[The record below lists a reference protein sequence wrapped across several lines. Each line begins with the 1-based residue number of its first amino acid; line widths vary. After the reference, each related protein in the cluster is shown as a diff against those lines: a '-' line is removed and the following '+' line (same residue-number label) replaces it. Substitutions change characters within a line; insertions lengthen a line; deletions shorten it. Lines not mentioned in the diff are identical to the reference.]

1 MNEWEFTGTVASW
14 INEIIAANREL
25 PFSRAAV
32 EQTSTDSHQRRDLT
46 LLDRAGKAVLTG
58 EVKLPYQKDGGTPYN
73 NAVVRDAWG
82 KARDAKAPLFFTW
95 NVNQCVLWSRERE
108 GPSREEYRSWKVT
121 QVHRA
126 GAMDH
131 PAVHRDIQQW
141 LVTFLQDVARV
152 LGGAAEI
159 GRRAPDERFIDRLEA
174 ALERPIALTLEELVA
189 RYVESRDRSV
199 LDRWMRDEQGWPIVT
214 DTEGVRELLERAA
227 KFACYALVNKLVFYE
242 ALMKRYANRMHALSV
257 PGHVDAGDA
266 LRLHLEGLFAEA
278 KEVTRDYE
286 SVFGEDHASVG
297 NRIPF
302 YSDAA
307 VAPWRELIGEI
318 HEFDFS
324 RLDYEV
330 IGPSSSA

>member
-14 INEIIAANREL
+14 INEILAANREL

-73 NAVVRDAWG
+73 NAVVADAWG
-82 KARDAKAPLFFTW
+82 KARRAKVPLFFTW
-95 NVNQCVLWSRERE
+95 NVNQCVLWTRERAA
-108 GPSREEYRSWKVT
+108 PSREEYRSWKVT

-126 GAMDH
+126 GAMEH

-152 LGGAAEI
+152 LDGAAEI

-189 RYVESRDRSV
+189 RYVESRDRSI
-199 LDRWMRDEQGWPIVT
+199 LDRWRASTSTWRRRSSRRAPRRRRPSPT
-214 DTEGVRELLERAA
+214 RTARAA
-227 KFACYALVNKLVFYE
+227 GPPCGRTTWPPRYGSSFRPATPAC
-242 ALMKRYANRMHALSV
+242 
-257 PGHVDAGDA
+257 
-266 LRLHLEGLFAEA
+266 
-278 KEVTRDYE
+278 
-286 SVFGEDHASVG
+286 FGG
-297 NRIPF
+297 TIRT
-302 YSDAA
+302 
-307 VAPWRELIGEI
+307 
-318 HEFDFS
+318 
-324 RLDYEV
+324 
-330 IGPSSSA
+330 